1 MNVLQFE
8 RRNSKEQAADGAPTS
23 TLCLHEISQC
33 CPSKFWISLNNP
45 PTRKHDEIFD
55 VDSRR
60 SNTYRICT
68 GEGDSLEL

>member
-1 MNVLQFE
+1 MFCNLNGGILRNRPPMAPRPQRFASMKFHSVVLPNF
-8 RRNSKEQAADGAPTS
+8 G
-23 TLCLHEISQC
+23 
-33 CPSKFWISLNNP
+33 ISLNIP